1 MNFDFS
7 YVDIAFKNG
16 KVITVNEKDDIC
28 EAVAIKGNKI
38 VFVGSNEDLEKIID
52 DKTKVYDLNGRT
64 LMPGMIDTHI
74 HPFLIGLL
82 GTDPDSPMISLF
94 GDRIKSIADIKNEIK
109 QNNNHLEEVELA
121 KKLDAI
127 KEYSVDRFEG
137 EYAVLENRKTNEIKN
152 VKKDMLP
159 ENIKEGSILQYINGK
174 YTYNEELTKEE
185 TNKIRDKMNKLW
197 N

>member
-1 MNFDFS
+1 M
-7 YVDIAFKNG
+7 
-16 KVITVNEKDDIC
+16 
-28 EAVAIKGNKI
+28 
-38 VFVGSNEDLEKIID
+38 DLEIFNNIKEEITNIINEM
-52 DKTKVYDLNGRT
+52 KENN
-64 LMPGMIDTHI
+64 
-74 HPFLIGLL
+74 
-82 GTDPDSPMISLF
+82 IS
-94 GDRIKSIADIKNEIK
+94 
-109 QNNNHLEEVELA
+109 EEMELA

-127 KEYSVDRFEG
+127 EEYSVDRFEG

-159 ENIKEGSILQYINGK
+159 ENIKEGSILQYVNGK